1 MRDAILDLKYATI
14 NICVIIGLRIYVL
27 WCIIVSYLSQIIA
40 VINTDHDQHIYIL
53 FVNVPMYI
61 IIYGLDWIYINCKCK
76 LSVQNQSYRY
86 I

>member
-14 NICVIIGLRIYVL
+14 NIGVIIGLRIYVL

-53 FVNVPMYI
+53 FVNVYH
-61 IIYGLDWIYINCKCK
+61 YHLGWIYINCKCK